1 MYNAFREHFFHF
13 FAYLIID
20 SRAPLGAFGEQTR
33 MRLEWTRRAA
43 AASGGRATP
52 RPEVHARV
60 RPGSLLRGL
69 VAAGP
74 GPRAACR
81 AQTVSRADVQS
92 GDAWVG
98 VLTHPLPPLVLALK
112 QDSVDDVDV
121 DEADVVL
128 EMPHE
133 VEERYLKL
141 LKRQEGKLKDLQRKH
156 SKKRSTH
163 RVMKISSGYL
173 KGSPVLSPRLVRL
186 ALPFS
191 LPQPTAPLG

>member
-1 MYNAFREHFFHF
+1 M
-13 FAYLIID
+13 
-20 SRAPLGAFGEQTR
+20 
-33 MRLEWTRRAA
+33 
-43 AASGGRATP
+43 
-52 RPEVHARV
+52 
-60 RPGSLLRGL
+60 
-69 VAAGP
+69 
-74 GPRAACR
+74 
-81 AQTVSRADVQS
+81 
-92 GDAWVG
+92 
-98 VLTHPLPPLVLALK
+98 K

-173 KGSPVLSPRLVRL
+173 KGSPVLSPRLVLL

>member
-1 MYNAFREHFFHF
+1 
-13 FAYLIID
+13 
-20 SRAPLGAFGEQTR
+20 

-81 AQTVSRADVQS
+81 AQTVSRDDMQS
-92 GDAWVG
+92 GDAWVSA
-98 VLTHPLPPLVLALK
+98 LTHLLPPLVIALK

-173 KGSPVLSPRLVRL
+173 KGSPVLSPRLVLL

-191 LPQPTAPLG
+191 LPQPTVSLG